1 MKRVLVVEDE
11 PGLVMALKQRLNS
24 EGYQVEAAADG
35 AKGLARGAAE
45 PFDVIILD
53 LMLPVKCGFDVC
65 RDLRQRGVATPIIML
80 TARGQVI
87 DRVLGLKLGADDY
100 LTKPFAMIELLARIE
115 ALLRRSDKQAG
126 APVFSNPGSE
136 VYRFGP
142 VSVDFSRTTICRNNE
157 PMNMCAREFKLL
169 RYLIDHSGI
178 TISRDKLLDEVW
190 GYNALTTT
198 RTVDVHIS
206 LLRQKIETDPRHPKF
221 IVTIHGFGYKFL
233 G

>member
-1 MKRVLVVEDE
+1 METKTPCPTLAKKLRVDT
-11 PGLVMALKQRLNS
+11 
-24 EGYQVEAAADG
+24 AADG
-35 AKGLARGAAE
+35 ARGLALGAGE
-45 PFDVIILD
+45 GFDIIILD
-53 LMLPVKCGFDVC
+53 LMLPLKSGFDVC
-65 RDLRQRGVATPIIML
+65 RDLRQRGIATPIIML

-100 LTKPFAMIELLARIE
+100 LTKPFAMIELLARME
-115 ALLRRSDKQAG
+115 ALLRRSEKPSA
-126 APVFSNPGSE
+126 APLLSNPAAE

-142 VSVDFSRTTICRNNE
+142 VSVDFNRTTISKNNE
-157 PMNMCAREFKLL
+157 PVSMCAREFKLL

-206 LLRQKIETDPRHPKF
+206 LLRQKIEADPRHPKF
-221 IVTIHGFGYKFL
+221 IVTVHGFGYKFL